1 LLSQEASAALGRRA
15 VELKTRRTGNMF
27 PRISRNASLAASIAL
42 GVALGALPAAAQTP
56 KTPADSPAAVPAP
69 GNPTEM
75 TDRAGKV
82 DVIEGSVRKVDAG
95 AGTLQLSAGPLGI
108 MNRTLEVGEDTQ
120 ISVDGRQGKLTDLQE
135 GTKVKAAYESREG
148 KNVATR
154 IEVLPAQ

>member
-1 LLSQEASAALGRRA
+1 
-15 VELKTRRTGNMF
+15 MF
-27 PRISRNASLAASIAL
+27 PRISRNASLATSIAL
-42 GVALGALPAAAQTP
+42 GLTLGALPAAAQTP
-56 KTPADSPAAVPAP
+56 RTPADSPAAVPAP
-69 GNPTEM
+69 GNPTDSTEKM

-120 ISVDGRQGKLTDLQE
+120 ISVDGRQGKLADLQE